1 MSIYDIRKAGREYC
15 QTEGSEHYKTEDKVE
30 PIDLIIALGYGE
42 GFCMGSIIKYAARF
56 KRTQNLD
63 DLKKASDYSQILA
76 GIKLEAKKQ
85 EIKTHT
91 REKPICDKG
100 FCDNINIDNADK
112 LRECQETR
120 KESDTPGSFSK
131 CPWRILLAGVQQ
143 PNDLE

>member
-63 DLKKASDYSQILA
+63 DLKKASDYSQILC
-76 GIKLEAKKQ
+76 GVKLVESKGTDNCKSGRMKCGDGYCTN
-85 EIKTHT
+85 EFINNPKLVITCRT
-91 REKPICDKG
+91 ELITDKG
-100 FCDNINIDNADK
+100 IDWY
-112 LRECQETR
+112 E
-120 KESDTPGSFSK
+120 K
-131 CPWRILLAGVQQ
+131 CPRRSG
-143 PNDLE
+143 NDD